1 MIATGVGVSD
11 VGVGEGVEAEVGLGV
26 EVGEGDGTDVG
37 RLSGVGDGDGLGG
50 EVGVAYAMEGVAG
63 GGDVDSTG
71 CVCAMGSGVGA
82 WPHPLS
88 VRVAARARSAA
99 GRVIPRKFVNGD
111 LLLGERRLCLKGKCG
126 GFLKVYTESLKEWMG
141 WEALGTHFFV
151 FGC

>member
-37 RLSGVGDGDGLGG
+37 RLSGVGDGLGG
-50 EVGVAYAMEGVAG
+50 EAGVVSAMEGVSG

-71 CVCAMGSGVGA
+71 CICAVGSGVGA
-82 WPHPLS
+82 WPHPPS

-99 GRVIPRKFVNGD
+99 ARVNPRNFVNEN
-111 LLLGERRLCLKGKCG
+111 LISGEGR
-126 GFLKVYTESLKEWMG
+126 E
-141 WEALGTHFFV
+141 
-151 FGC
+151 

>member
-1 MIATGVGVSD
+1 MAAGVGVRGA
-11 VGVGEGVEAEVGLGV
+11 VVGEGVEVEVVVGLEV

-37 RLSGVGDGDGLGG
+37 RLSGVGDGLGG
-50 EVGVAYAMEGVAG
+50 AGVASVMEGVAG

-99 GRVIPRKFVNGD
+99 GRVILRKFVNGEPHFR
-111 LLLGERRLCLKGKCG
+111 GKAVVFER
-126 GFLKVYTESLKEWMG
+126 
-141 WEALGTHFFV
+141 
-151 FGC
+151 

>member
-1 MIATGVGVSD
+1 MAAGVGVRG
-11 VGVGEGVEAEVGLGV
+11 VVVGEGVEVVVGLEV

-37 RLSGVGDGDGLGG
+37 RLSGVGDGDGLVGG
-50 EVGVAYAMEGVAG
+50 AGVVSVMEGDAG

-99 GRVIPRKFVNGD
+99 GRVIPRNFFNEN
-111 LLLGERRLCLKGKCG
+111 LISGEGR
-126 GFLKVYTESLKEWMG
+126 E
-141 WEALGTHFFV
+141 
-151 FGC
+151 